1 MGWFPYVALDMEVPQ
16 ESLRARYAVFRAASG
31 TPASDADL
39 ERGQVILEVNRK
51 PVASV
56 RQFQQLTGTLKT
68 GDVLAV
74 FVYLPGDE
82 QRALRTLRIDAP

>member
-1 MGWFPYVALDMEVPQ
+1 MRLGLPAGVQGVLITRVEPIGA
-16 ESLRARYAVFRAASG
+16 
-31 TPASDADL
+31 ASDADL